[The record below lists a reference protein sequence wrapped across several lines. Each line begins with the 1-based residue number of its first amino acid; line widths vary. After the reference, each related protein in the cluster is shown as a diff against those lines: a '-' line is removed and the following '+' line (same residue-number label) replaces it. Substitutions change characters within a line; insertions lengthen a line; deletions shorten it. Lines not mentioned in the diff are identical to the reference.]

1 MTIRVMRPNEV
12 KDVLGISKS
21 KLFELTNPN
30 SPRFDS
36 TFPAR
41 IRIGST
47 VGWLENEIEAWV
59 LSCKEQK

>member
-21 KLFELTNPN
+21 KLFELANPN
-30 SPRFDS
+30 SPRFDA